1 MSAITVEEFVN
12 KVSYKVDVESLKQV
26 LRVTDKLYAH
36 LGKAL
41 TGVSSRMDASWRTS
55 MANMAKASSES
66 ARAIAADGHKASAA
80 WKLRTPGAATPQGGK
95 EGGGMG
101 LLGMAGRLGAG
112 YAAYSVGKFAVQSAA
127 SFEDMTTQFKVMLGS
142 ADKANA
148 MMANIQKLAASTP
161 LTSMGITESARTLMQ
176 FGVAADKVI
185 PTVRML
191 GDVAGGNQERLNRL
205 AYALGQ
211 TTSRGKLTGGELMQY
226 TEAGFNPLKVME
238 KNAEKFGLEA
248 GISAE
253 ELSNKVSEGAISA
266 EMVAKAFDIATS
278 KGGQFYQ
285 SMAEGSQTL
294 NGLYST
300 MVDNIQMSLVKAMQP
315 LIPLL
320 KEFVDWLGQLD
331 WTPVVNTILVL
342 ADVLTKYIIPGF
354 KVLRDS
360 VIELGDYLVPIT
372 ILLVGAFG
380 PRLWAMLATSRIGVG
395 LLKAA
400 TLAYG
405 AVARFLGIE
414 AMQNAGRQVTA
425 NTMVRLSWANMGA
438 AATTAGV
445 AMKTALLSLVT
456 PMNVLMVGML
466 GIWALYNKAKK
477 ETAGAI
483 DEEDRKMD
491 MFWIQSYRDT
501 ARVDPLEDLYAKRT
515 AMEDRYAKT
524 GALDGG
530 KLAALNKRIADK
542 EARKADYEMRYERVF
557 GKKPG
562 DSMFGSDIAAQMQ
575 QLQNIN
581 NNTKKVS
588 ITQNNNIQMPVT
600 VDDKGQ
606 TQLTPGA
613 VNSLVDTKLRSVLNV
628 KFLGV
633 LAQGI

>member
-101 LLGMAGRLGAG
+101 LLAMAGRLGAG
-112 YAAYSVGKFAVQSAA
+112 YAAYSVGKYAVQSAA
-127 SFEDMTTQFKVMLGS
+127 SLEDMTTQFKVMLGS
-142 ADKANA
+142 ADKAA
-148 MMANIQKLAASTP
+148 VMVKNIQKLAASTP
-161 LTSMGITESARTLMQ
+161 LTSMGITDSVKTLMQ
-176 FGVAADKVI
+176 MGVAGDKVI
-185 PTVRML
+185 GTVRML
-191 GDVAGGNQERLNRL
+191 GDVAGGNQEKLDRL
-205 AYALGQ
+205 AYAYGQ
-211 TTSRGKLTGGELMQY
+211 TMTAGKLVGQDLLQY
-226 TEAGFNPLKVME
+226 INTGFNPLKVM
-238 KNAEKFGLEA
+238 AENLDKFGLKA
-248 GISAE
+248 GTTQADLREMMTDSKISAD
-253 ELSNKVSEGAISA
+253 
-266 EMVAKAFDIATS
+266 MVTKAFQIATS
-278 KGGQFYQ
+278 EGGQYYN
-285 SMAEGSQTL
+285 SMAEGAKTL

-315 LIPLL
+315 LIPLM

-466 GIWALYNKAKK
+466 GIWALYNQAKK
-477 ETAGAI
+477 ETAKAI

-491 MFWIQSYRDT
+491 AFWISTYNKKAST
-501 ARVDPLEDLYAKRT
+501 YELNELYAEREIQEKKYR
-515 AMEDRYAKT
+515 ET
-524 GALDGG
+524 GAVDAG
-530 KLAALNKRIADK
+530 KLRYLNKRIADK
-542 EARKADYEMRYERVF
+542 EAAKADYEMRYERVF
-557 GKKPG
+557 GKKPDG
-562 DSMFGSDIAAQMQ
+562 MDFTSDIAAQMQ
-575 QLQNIN
+575 QLQGIQN
-581 NNTKKVS
+581 NQKKVT